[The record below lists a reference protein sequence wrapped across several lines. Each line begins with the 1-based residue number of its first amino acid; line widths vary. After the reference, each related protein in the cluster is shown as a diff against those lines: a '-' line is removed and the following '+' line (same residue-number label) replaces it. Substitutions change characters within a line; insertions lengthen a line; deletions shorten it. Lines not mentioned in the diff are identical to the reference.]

1 MFINRG
7 EAYGPSPINYY
18 FCINRKMLKFT
29 WQKLK
34 ILKFGEEGELYL
46 SI

>member
-7 EAYGPSPINYY
+7 EAYDNY

-34 ILKFGEEGELYL
+34 ILKFGEEGDLYL